1 MILLLGSSGYI
12 GSRFAAWLK
21 SHQRSFQG
29 VRRSEVDFT
38 KPGSLQSLIRK
49 TKASFLINC
58 AGFTGKPNVDQ
69 AERLKD
75 ECLFGN
81 AVLPGI
87 IAKECR
93 EAGIEWGHLSSGC
106 VYTGSKKGK
115 GFTETDRPNFD
126 FRNNN
131 CSWYSGTKALG
142 EEILASEKN
151 GYIWRIRIPFEEE
164 DNPRNYLTKL
174 CRYPRLLD
182 AENSLTHLGEFIRE
196 AIGMMDRGLP
206 KGIYNM
212 TQPGSIT
219 TRQVVKILQ
228 ENGILKHE
236 PEFFQSEEEFMK
248 KAAKTPRSNCVLSAD
263 KAVAAGCQLTP
274 IHEMILASCKNW
286 KKLN

>member
-12 GSRFAAWLK
+12 GSRFAEWLVNQ
-21 SHQRSFQG
+21 QRPFQG
-29 VRRSEVDFT
+29 VRRSEVDYT

-69 AERLKD
+69 AEFLRE

-93 EAGIEWGHLSSGC
+93 EAGIEWAHLSSGC
-106 VYTGSKKGK
+106 IYTGSKEGK

-126 FRNNN
+126 FRHNN

-142 EEILASEKN
+142 EEILASETN
-151 GYIWRIRIPFEEE
+151 CFIWRIRIPFEEK
-164 DNPRNYLTKL
+164 DNPRNYLSKL

-228 ENGILKHE
+228 ETAILKHE

-263 KAVAAGCQLTP
+263 KAVGAGCQLTP
-274 IHEMILASCKNW
+274 IHEMILATCKNW
-286 KKLN
+286 KK